1 MELGKLLQEFLIWQ
15 ETKTNVM
22 EMFTG
27 IVQGVGEVTAIT
39 SLNTVTS
46 VTINL
51 PNVKKLDIGAS
62 VSINGVCLTV
72 VSIESNNVQFDIID
86 ETLARTNLGDISV
99 GDFVNIERS
108 LKFGD
113 EIGGHILSGH
123 IFDTGIIKSKAKK
136 GDQMSLSILAPLSI
150 QKYLTEKGY
159 IAIDGISL
167 TVGKINNGCFDLH
180 IIPETMRLTI
190 LDSKEVGDIV
200 NIEIDSN
207 TQLIVATIERML
219 EERGVKK

>member
-1 MELGKLLQEFLIWQ
+1 
-15 ETKTNVM
+15 
-22 EMFTG
+22 MFTG
-27 IVQGVGEVTAIT
+27 IVQGVGEVIT
-39 SLNTVTS
+39 KTSHNTVTS
-46 VTINL
+46 MTIKI
-51 PNVKKLDIGAS
+51 PNVKSLAIGAS

-72 VSIESNNVQFDIID
+72 VSLDSNIVQFDVID
-86 ETLARTNLGDISV
+86 ETLKRTNLGDISV
-99 GDFVNIERS
+99 GDYVNIERS

-113 EIGGHILSGH
+113 EVGGHVLSGH
-123 IFDTGIIKSKAKK
+123 IFDTGIINSKAKK
-136 GDQMSLSILAPLSI
+136 GDQMSLSILAPPSI

-167 TVGKINNGCFDLH
+167 TVGEIKDGCFDLH

-207 TQLIVATIERML
+207 TQLIVETIERLL
-219 EERGVKK
+219 EERGVTK

>member
-1 MELGKLLQEFLIWQ
+1 MA
-15 ETKTNVM
+15 
-22 EMFTG
+22 MFTG
-27 IVQGVGEVTAIT
+27 IVQGVGEIVGIKTV
-39 SLNTVTS
+39 NTVTS
-46 VTINL
+46 MTISL
-51 PNVKKLDIGAS
+51 PNVENLAIGAS

-72 VSIESNNVQFDIID
+72 VSIDSNNVQFDIID
-86 ETLARTNLGDISV
+86 ETIDRTNLGDLSV
-99 GDFVNIERS
+99 GGKVNIERS

-113 EIGGHILSGH
+113 EVGGHILSGH
-123 IFDTGIIKSKAKK
+123 IFDTGIINSKTKK
-136 GDQMSLSILAPLSI
+136 GDQMSLSILAPPSV

-167 TVGKINNGCFDLH
+167 TIGEINNGCFDLH

-207 TQLIVATIERML
+207 TQLIVETIERLL
-219 EERGVKK
+219 EERGVTE

>member
-1 MELGKLLQEFLIWQ
+1 
-15 ETKTNVM
+15 
-22 EMFTG
+22 MFTG
-27 IVQGVGEVTAIT
+27 IVQGVGEIFAKT
-39 SLNTVTS
+39 SVNKVTS
-46 VTINL
+46 MTIGL
-51 PNVKKLDIGAS
+51 PNVENLAIGAS

-72 VSIESNNVQFDIID
+72 VSIDSNNVQFDIID
-86 ETLARTNLGDISV
+86 ETLERTNLGDLSV
-99 GDFVNIERS
+99 GDTVNIERS

-113 EIGGHILSGH
+113 EVGGHILSGH
-123 IFDTGIIKSKAKK
+123 IFDTGIINSKVKK
-136 GDQMSLSILAPLSI
+136 GDQMSLSIIAPPSI

-167 TVGKINNGCFDLH
+167 TVGEITNGCFELH

-207 TQLIVATIERML
+207 TQLIVETIERLL
-219 EERGVKK
+219 EERGVTK

>member
-1 MELGKLLQEFLIWQ
+1 
-15 ETKTNVM
+15 
-22 EMFTG
+22 MFTG
-27 IVQGVGEVTAIT
+27 IVQGVGKVIT
-39 SLNTVTS
+39 KTSHNTVTS
-46 VTINL
+46 MTIKL
-51 PNVKKLDIGAS
+51 PNVNNLAIGAS

-72 VSIESNNVQFDIID
+72 VSIDSNIVHFDIID
-86 ETLARTNLGDISV
+86 ETLERTNLGDISV
-99 GDFVNIERS
+99 GDYVNIERS

-113 EIGGHILSGH
+113 EVGGHVLSGH
-123 IFDTGIIKSKAKK
+123 IFDTGIINSKAKK
-136 GDQMSLSILAPLSI
+136 GDQMTLSILAPPSI

-167 TVGKINNGCFDLH
+167 TVGEIKDGCFNLH

-207 TQLIVATIERML
+207 TQLIVETIERL
-219 EERGVKK
+219 LDERGVTK

>member
-1 MELGKLLQEFLIWQ
+1 
-15 ETKTNVM
+15 
-22 EMFTG
+22 MFTG
-27 IVQGVGEVTAIT
+27 IVQGVGEVIT
-39 SLNTVTS
+39 KTSHNTVTS
-46 VTINL
+46 MTIKL
-51 PNVKKLDIGAS
+51 PNVKSLAIGAS

-72 VSIESNNVQFDIID
+72 VSLDSNIVQFDIID
-86 ETLARTNLGDISV
+86 ETLKRTNLGDISV

-113 EIGGHILSGH
+113 EVGGHVLSGH
-123 IFDTGIIKSKAKK
+123 IFDTGIINSKAKK
-136 GDQMSLSILAPLSI
+136 GDQMSLSILAPPSI

-167 TVGKINNGCFDLH
+167 TVGEIKDGCFDLY

-207 TQLIVATIERML
+207 TQLIVETIERLL
-219 EERGVKK
+219 EERGVTK

>member
-1 MELGKLLQEFLIWQ
+1 MSLQATTIE
-15 ETKTNVM
+15 VM
-22 EMFTG
+22 AVFTG
-27 IVQGVGEVTAIT
+27 IVQGVGEIVGKKTV
-39 SLNTVTS
+39 NTVTS
-46 VTINL
+46 MTISL
-51 PNVKKLDIGAS
+51 PNVENLAIGAS

-72 VSIESNNVQFDIID
+72 VSIDSNNVQFDIID
-86 ETLARTNLGDISV
+86 ETIDRTNLGDVSV
-99 GDFVNIERS
+99 GDTVNIERS

-123 IFDTGIIKSKAKK
+123 IFDTGIINSKNKN
-136 GDQMSLSILAPLSI
+136 GDQMSLSILAPPSV

-167 TVGKINNGCFDLH
+167 TIGEINNGCFDLH

-207 TQLIVATIERML
+207 TQLIVETIERLL
-219 EERGVKK
+219 EQRGVTE

>member
-1 MELGKLLQEFLIWQ
+1 
-15 ETKTNVM
+15 
-22 EMFTG
+22 MFTG
-27 IVQGVGEVTAIT
+27 IVQGVGEVITKTAH
-39 SLNTVTS
+39 NTVTS
-46 VTINL
+46 MTIKL
-51 PNVKKLDIGAS
+51 PNVKSLAIGAS

-72 VSIESNNVQFDIID
+72 VSLDSNIVQFDIID
-86 ETLARTNLGDISV
+86 ETLKRTNLGDISV
-99 GDFVNIERS
+99 GDYVNIERS

-113 EIGGHILSGH
+113 EVGGHVLSGH
-123 IFDTGIIKSKAKK
+123 IFDTGIINSKAKK
-136 GDQMSLSILAPLSI
+136 GDQMSLSILAPPSI

-167 TVGKINNGCFDLH
+167 TVGELKDGCFDLH

-207 TQLIVATIERML
+207 TQLIVETIERLL
-219 EERGVKK
+219 EERGVTK

>member
-1 MELGKLLQEFLIWQ
+1 MSLQATTIE
-15 ETKTNVM
+15 VM
-22 EMFTG
+22 AMFTG
-27 IVQGVGEVTAIT
+27 IVQGVGEIVAKTT
-39 SLNTVTS
+39 VNTVTS
-46 VTINL
+46 MTISL
-51 PNVKKLDIGAS
+51 PNVENLAIGAS

-72 VSIESNNVQFDIID
+72 VSIDSNNVQFDIID
-86 ETLARTNLGDISV
+86 ETIDRTNLGDLSV
-99 GDFVNIERS
+99 GDTVNIERS

-113 EIGGHILSGH
+113 EVGGHILSGH
-123 IFDTGIIKSKAKK
+123 IFDTGIINSKTKK
-136 GDQMSLSILAPLSI
+136 GDQMSLSILAPPSV

-167 TVGKINNGCFDLH
+167 TIGEINNGCFDLH

-207 TQLIVATIERML
+207 TQLIVETIERLL
-219 EERGVKK
+219 EERGVTE

>member
-1 MELGKLLQEFLIWQ
+1 MA
-15 ETKTNVM
+15 
-22 EMFTG
+22 MFTG
-27 IVQGVGEVTAIT
+27 IVQGVGEIVAKTT
-39 SLNTVTS
+39 VNTVTS
-46 VTINL
+46 MTISL
-51 PNVKKLDIGAS
+51 PNVENLAIGAS

-72 VSIESNNVQFDIID
+72 VSIDSNNVQFDIID
-86 ETLARTNLGDISV
+86 ETIDRTNLGDLSV
-99 GDFVNIERS
+99 GDKVNIERS

-113 EIGGHILSGH
+113 EVGGHILSGH
-123 IFDTGIIKSKAKK
+123 IFDTGIINSKNKN
-136 GDQMSLSILAPLSI
+136 GDQMSLSILAPPSV

-167 TVGKINNGCFDLH
+167 TIGEINNGCFDLH

-207 TQLIVATIERML
+207 TQLIVETIERLL
-219 EERGVKK
+219 EERGVTE

>member
-1 MELGKLLQEFLIWQ
+1 
-15 ETKTNVM
+15 
-22 EMFTG
+22 MFTG
-27 IVQGVGEVTAIT
+27 IVQGVGEIVGKKTV
-39 SLNTVTS
+39 NTVTS
-46 VTINL
+46 MTISL
-51 PNVKKLDIGAS
+51 PNVENLAIGAS

-72 VSIESNNVQFDIID
+72 VSIDSNNVQFDIID
-86 ETLARTNLGDISV
+86 ETIDRTNLGDVSV
-99 GDFVNIERS
+99 GDTVNIERS

-123 IFDTGIIKSKAKK
+123 IFDTGIINSKNKN
-136 GDQMSLSILAPLSI
+136 GDQMSLSILAPPSV

-167 TVGKINNGCFDLH
+167 TIGEINNGCFDLH

-207 TQLIVATIERML
+207 TQLIVETIERLL
-219 EERGVKK
+219 EERGVTE

>member
-1 MELGKLLQEFLIWQ
+1 
-15 ETKTNVM
+15 
-22 EMFTG
+22 MFTG
-27 IVQGVGEVTAIT
+27 IVQGVGEVITKTAH
-39 SLNTVTS
+39 NTVTS
-46 VTINL
+46 MTIKL
-51 PNVKKLDIGAS
+51 PNVKSLAIGAS

-72 VSIESNNVQFDIID
+72 VSLDSNIVQFDIID
-86 ETLARTNLGDISV
+86 ETLNRTNLGDISV

-113 EIGGHILSGH
+113 EVGGHVLSGH
-123 IFDTGIIKSKAKK
+123 IFDTGIINSKAKK
-136 GDQMSLSILAPLSI
+136 GDQMSLSILAPPSI

-167 TVGKINNGCFDLH
+167 TVGEIKDGCFDLH

-207 TQLIVATIERML
+207 TQLIVETIERLL
-219 EERGVKK
+219 EERGVTK

>member
-1 MELGKLLQEFLIWQ
+1 
-15 ETKTNVM
+15 
-22 EMFTG
+22 MFTG
-27 IVQGVGEVTAIT
+27 IVQGVGEVIT
-39 SLNTVTS
+39 KTTHNTVTS
-46 VTINL
+46 MTIKL
-51 PNVKKLDIGAS
+51 PNVKGLAIGAS

-72 VSIESNNVQFDIID
+72 VSLDSNVVQFDIID
-86 ETLARTNLGDISV
+86 ETLKRTNLGDISV

-113 EIGGHILSGH
+113 EVGGHVLSGH
-123 IFDTGIIKSKAKK
+123 IFDTGIINSKAKK

-167 TVGKINNGCFDLH
+167 TVGEIKDGCFDLH

-207 TQLIVATIERML
+207 TQLIVETIERLL
-219 EERGVKK
+219 EERGVTK

>member
-1 MELGKLLQEFLIWQ
+1 
-15 ETKTNVM
+15 
-22 EMFTG
+22 MFTG
-27 IVQGVGEVTAIT
+27 IVQGVGEVIT
-39 SLNTVTS
+39 KTSHNTVTS
-46 VTINL
+46 MTIKL
-51 PNVKKLDIGAS
+51 PNVKSLAIGAS

-72 VSIESNNVQFDIID
+72 VSLDSNIVQFDIID
-86 ETLARTNLGDISV
+86 ETLKRTNLGDISV
-99 GDFVNIERS
+99 GDYVNIERS

-113 EIGGHILSGH
+113 EVGGHVLSGH
-123 IFDTGIIKSKAKK
+123 IFDTGIINSKAKK
-136 GDQMSLSILAPLSI
+136 GDQMSLSILAPPSI

-167 TVGKINNGCFDLH
+167 TVGEIKDGCFDLH

-207 TQLIVATIERML
+207 TQLIVETIERLL
-219 EERGVKK
+219 EERGVTK

>member
-1 MELGKLLQEFLIWQ
+1 
-15 ETKTNVM
+15 
-22 EMFTG
+22 MFTG
-27 IVQGVGEVTAIT
+27 IVQGVGEVIT
-39 SLNTVTS
+39 KTSHNTVTS
-46 VTINL
+46 MTIKL
-51 PNVKKLDIGAS
+51 PNVKSLAIGAS

-72 VSIESNNVQFDIID
+72 VSLDSNIVQFDVID
-86 ETLARTNLGDISV
+86 ETLKRTNLGDISV

-113 EIGGHILSGH
+113 EVGGHVLSGH
-123 IFDTGIIKSKAKK
+123 IFDTGIINSKAKK
-136 GDQMSLSILAPLSI
+136 GDQMSLSILAPPSI

-167 TVGKINNGCFDLH
+167 TVGEIKDGCFDLH

-207 TQLIVATIERML
+207 TQLIVETIERLL
-219 EERGVKK
+219 EERGVTK

>member
-1 MELGKLLQEFLIWQ
+1 MSLQATTIE
-15 ETKTNVM
+15 VM
-22 EMFTG
+22 AMFTG
-27 IVQGVGEVTAIT
+27 IVQGVGEIVAKTT
-39 SLNTVTS
+39 VNTVTS
-46 VTINL
+46 MTISL
-51 PNVKKLDIGAS
+51 PNVENLAIGAS

-72 VSIESNNVQFDIID
+72 VSIDSNNVQFDIID
-86 ETLARTNLGDISV
+86 ETIDRTNLGDLSV
-99 GDFVNIERS
+99 GDTVNIERS

-113 EIGGHILSGH
+113 EVGGHILSGH
-123 IFDTGIIKSKAKK
+123 IFDTGIINSKSKK
-136 GDQMSLSILAPLSI
+136 GDQMSLSILAPPSV

-167 TVGKINNGCFDLH
+167 TIGEINNGCFDLH

-207 TQLIVATIERML
+207 TQLIVETIERLL
-219 EERGVKK
+219 EERGVTE

>member
-1 MELGKLLQEFLIWQ
+1 MSLQATTIE
-15 ETKTNVM
+15 VM
-22 EMFTG
+22 AVFTG
-27 IVQGVGEVTAIT
+27 IVQGVGEIVGKKTV
-39 SLNTVTS
+39 NTVTS
-46 VTINL
+46 MTISL
-51 PNVKKLDIGAS
+51 PNVENLAIGAS

-72 VSIESNNVQFDIID
+72 VSIDSNIVQFDIID
-86 ETLARTNLGDISV
+86 ETIDRTNLGDVSV
-99 GDFVNIERS
+99 GDTVNIERS

-123 IFDTGIIKSKAKK
+123 IFDTGIINSKNKN
-136 GDQMSLSILAPLSI
+136 GDQMSLSILAPPSV

-167 TVGKINNGCFDLH
+167 TIGEINNGCFDLH

-207 TQLIVATIERML
+207 TQLIVETIERLL
-219 EERGVKK
+219 EERGVTE

>member
-1 MELGKLLQEFLIWQ
+1 MQATTIE
-15 ETKTNVM
+15 VM
-22 EMFTG
+22 AMFTG
-27 IVQGVGEVTAIT
+27 IVQGVGEIVAKTT
-39 SLNTVTS
+39 VNTVTS
-46 VTINL
+46 MTISL
-51 PNVKKLDIGAS
+51 PNVENLAIGAS

-72 VSIESNNVQFDIID
+72 VSIDSNNVQFDIID
-86 ETLARTNLGDISV
+86 ETIDRTNLGDLSV
-99 GDFVNIERS
+99 GDTVNIERS

-123 IFDTGIIKSKAKK
+123 IFDTGIINSKNKN
-136 GDQMSLSILAPLSI
+136 GDQMSLSILAPPSV

-167 TVGKINNGCFDLH
+167 TIGEINNGCFDLH

-207 TQLIVATIERML
+207 TQLIVETIERLL
-219 EERGVKK
+219 EERGVTE

>member
-1 MELGKLLQEFLIWQ
+1 
-15 ETKTNVM
+15 
-22 EMFTG
+22 MFTG
-27 IVQGVGEVTAIT
+27 IVQGVGEIVGKKTV
-39 SLNTVTS
+39 NTVTS
-46 VTINL
+46 MTISL
-51 PNVKKLDIGAS
+51 PNVENLAIGAS

-72 VSIESNNVQFDIID
+72 VSIDSNNVQFDIID
-86 ETLARTNLGDISV
+86 ETIDRTNLGDVSV
-99 GDFVNIERS
+99 GDTVNIERS

-123 IFDTGIIKSKAKK
+123 IFDTGIINSKNKN
-136 GDQMSLSILAPLSI
+136 GDQMSLSILAPPSV

-167 TVGKINNGCFDLH
+167 TIGEINNGCFDLH

-207 TQLIVATIERML
+207 TQLIVETIERLL
-219 EERGVKK
+219 EQRGVTE

>member
-1 MELGKLLQEFLIWQ
+1 
-15 ETKTNVM
+15 
-22 EMFTG
+22 MFTG
-27 IVQGVGEVTAIT
+27 IVQGVGEVITKTAH
-39 SLNTVTS
+39 NTVTS
-46 VTINL
+46 MTIKL
-51 PNVKKLDIGAS
+51 PNVESLAIGAS

-72 VSIESNNVQFDIID
+72 VSLDSNIVQFDIID
-86 ETLARTNLGDISV
+86 ETLKRTNLGDISV

-113 EIGGHILSGH
+113 EVGGHVLSGH
-123 IFDTGIIKSKAKK
+123 IFDTGIINSKAKK
-136 GDQMSLSILAPLSI
+136 GDQMSLSILAPPSI

-167 TVGKINNGCFDLH
+167 TVGEIKDGCFDLH

-207 TQLIVATIERML
+207 TQLIVETIERLL
-219 EERGVKK
+219 EERGVTK